1 MPPTPA
7 SGPAFPNLRMRRL
20 RQHPALRELVRETEI
35 GVRDLILPLFIR
47 HGANTRQPIASMP
60 GHDQISVDLLGPE
73 IREIGDLRIPGVL
86 LFGIPP
92 WKDMTGSAA
101 SRDDG
106 IVQQAIRKIK
116 ETSPEILVITD
127 LCFCEYTD
135 HGHCGVLVDRGGKS
149 DVDNDA
155 TLEMLAQQAVS
166 HAKAGA
172 DVIAPSGMMDGM
184 VAAIRH
190 GLDAAGFEQT
200 PILSYAAKY
209 ASAFYG
215 PFREAAESTP
225 QFGDRRSYQMD
236 PGNAREALRE
246 VALDLAE
253 GADLVMVKPALSY
266 LDVICRVKQAHPE
279 IPLCAYNVS
288 GEYSMVKA
296 AAGNGWLDE
305 QRTTLEILTSIKRA
319 GADMIITYSAKDVA
333 RWTAAGLP

>member
-1 MPPTPA
+1 MPQRSD
-7 SGPAFPNLRMRRL
+7 SGPGFPQLRMRRL
-20 RQHPALRELVRETEI
+20 RQHPALRELVRETELT
-35 GVRDLILPLFIR
+35 VRDLILPLFVR
-47 HGANTRQPIASMP
+47 HGTNTRQPIASMP
-60 GHDQISVDLLGPE
+60 GQSQISLDLLPDD
-73 IREIGDLRIPGVL
+73 IREIADLGIPGVI
-86 LFGIPP
+86 LFGIPA
-92 WKDMTGSAA
+92 WKDVSGSAA

-106 IVQQAIRKIK
+106 VVQQAVRKIK
-116 ETSPEILVITD
+116 VTSPDLLVMTD

-135 HGHCGVLVDRGGKS
+135 HGHCGVVIDRGGRS

-155 TLEMLAQQAVS
+155 TLELLAQQAVS

-184 VAAIRH
+184 VAAIRK
-190 GLDAAGFEQT
+190 GLDAAGYEQT

-236 PGNAREALRE
+236 PANAREALRE

-279 IPLCAYNVS
+279 VPLCAYNVS

-296 AAGNGWLDE
+296 AAANGWLDE
-305 QRTTLEILTSIKRA
+305 ERTTLEILTSIKRA

-333 RWTAAGLP
+333 RWAVK

>member
-1 MPPTPA
+1 MPHNFDSSPR
-7 SGPAFPNLRMRRL
+7 FPQLRMRRL
-20 RQHPALRELVRETEI
+20 RQHPALRELVRETELS
-35 GVRDLILPLFIR
+35 VRDLILPLFVR
-47 HGANTRQPIASMP
+47 HGSNTRQRIASMP
-60 GHDQISVDLLGPE
+60 GQAQVSLDLLADD
-73 IREIGDLRIPGVL
+73 IREIADLRIPAVI
-86 LFGIPP
+86 LFGIPAG
-92 WKDMTGSAA
+92 KDASGSAA

-106 IVQQAIRKIK
+106 IVQQAVRKIK
-116 ETSPEILVITD
+116 EISPDLLVMTD

-135 HGHCGVLVDRGGKS
+135 HGHCGVVIDRSGRS

-155 TLEMLAQQAVS
+155 TLELLAQQAVS

-184 VAAIRH
+184 VAAIRK
-190 GLDAAGFEQT
+190 GLDAAGYEQT

-253 GADLVMVKPALSY
+253 GADLIMVKPALSY

-279 IPLCAYNVS
+279 VPLCAYNVS

-296 AAGNGWLDE
+296 AAAAGWLDE

-333 RWTAAGLP
+333 RWAAK

>member
-1 MPPTPA
+1 MPAA
-7 SGPAFPNLRMRRL
+7 SNSSSGFPNLRLRRL
-20 RQHPALRELVRETEI
+20 RQHPALRELVRETDLC
-35 GVRDLILPLFIR
+35 VRDLILPLFVR
-47 HGANTRQPIASMP
+47 TGTSTRQPIGSMP
-60 GHDQISVDLLGPE
+60 GHAQITVDLLADE
-73 IREIGDLRIPGVL
+73 VHEVGDLGIPAVI
-86 LFGIPP
+86 LFGIPQ
-92 WKDMTGSAA
+92 WKDLTGSAA

-116 ETSPEILVITD
+116 AAAPELLVITD

-135 HGHCGVLVDRGGKS
+135 HGHCGVIVERAGHS
-149 DVDNDA
+149 EVDNDA
-155 TLEMLAQQAVS
+155 TLELLVLQAVS

-172 DVIAPSGMMDGM
+172 DVIAPSSMMDGM
-184 VAAIRH
+184 VAAIRR

-236 PGNAREALRE
+236 PGNVREALRE

-266 LDVICRVKQAHPE
+266 LDVICRVKQGVHPE
-279 IPLCAYNVS
+279 VPLCAYNVS

-296 AAGNGWLDE
+296 AAANDWLDE

-333 RWTAAGLP
+333 KWVG

>member
-1 MPPTPA
+1 MPHNSDSSPR
-7 SGPAFPNLRMRRL
+7 FPQLRMRRL
-20 RQHPALRELVRETEI
+20 RQHPALRELVRETELS
-35 GVRDLILPLFIR
+35 VRDLILPLFVR
-47 HGANTRQPIASMP
+47 HGSNTRQRIASMP
-60 GHDQISVDLLGPE
+60 GQAQVSLDLLADD
-73 IREIGDLRIPGVL
+73 IREIADLRIPAVI
-86 LFGIPP
+86 LFGIPAG
-92 WKDMTGSAA
+92 KDASGSAA

-106 IVQQAIRKIK
+106 IVQQAVRKIK
-116 ETSPEILVITD
+116 EISPDLLVMTD

-135 HGHCGVLVDRGGKS
+135 HGHCGVVIDRSGRS

-155 TLEMLAQQAVS
+155 TLELLAQQAVS

-184 VAAIRH
+184 VAAIRK
-190 GLDAAGFEQT
+190 GLDAAGYEQT

-253 GADLVMVKPALSY
+253 GADLIMVKPALSY

-279 IPLCAYNVS
+279 VPLCAYNVS

-296 AAGNGWLDE
+296 AAAAGWLDE

-333 RWTAAGLP
+333 RWAAK

>member
-1 MPPTPA
+1 MPQTPD

-20 RQHPALRELVRETEI
+20 RQHPALRELVRETDI
-35 GVRDLILPLFIR
+35 SVRDLILPLFAR
-47 HGANTRQPIASMP
+47 HGTNTRQPIGSMP
-60 GHDQISVDLLGPE
+60 GHAQISVDLLAPE
-73 IREIGDLRIPGVL
+73 IREIVELGIPGVI
-86 LFGIPP
+86 LFGIPQ

-101 SRDDG
+101 SRDDC
-106 IVQQAIRKIK
+106 IIQQAIRKIK
-116 ETSPEILVITD
+116 ETCRDLLIITD

-135 HGHCGVLVDRGGKS
+135 HGHCGVVVDRGGRS

-155 TLEMLAQQAVS
+155 TLELLAQQAVS
-166 HAKAGA
+166 HARAGA

-184 VAAIRH
+184 VAAIRR
-190 GLDAAGFEQT
+190 GLDTAGFEQT

-253 GADLVMVKPALSY
+253 GADLIMVKPALSY

-279 IPLCAYNVS
+279 VPLCAYNVS
-288 GEYSMVKA
+288 GEYSMLKA
-296 AAGNGWLDE
+296 AAANGWLDE

-333 RWTAAGLP
+333 RWAKT

>member
-1 MPPTPA
+1 MSNS
-7 SGPAFPNLRMRRL
+7 SGPNPAFPNLRLRRL

-35 GVRDLILPLFIR
+35 GVRDLILPLFVR
-47 HGANTRQPIASMP
+47 HGTNSRQPIASMP
-60 GHDQISVDLLGPE
+60 GQAQLSVDLLGPE
-73 IREIGDLRIPGVL
+73 IRETADLGIAAVI
-86 LFGIPP
+86 LFGIPA

-106 IVQQAIRKIK
+106 VVQQAIRKIK
-116 ETSPEILVITD
+116 ETAKELLVITD

-135 HGHCGVLVDRGGKS
+135 HGHCGVVVDRGGRS

-155 TLEMLAQQAVS
+155 TLELLSQQAVS
-166 HAKAGA
+166 HARAGA

-184 VAAIRH
+184 VSAIRH
-190 GLDAAGFEQT
+190 GLDEAGFEHT

-225 QFGDRRSYQMD
+225 QYGDRRTYQMD
-236 PGNAREALRE
+236 PGNVREALRE
-246 VALDLAE
+246 VALDLTE
-253 GADLVMVKPALSY
+253 GADLIMVKPALSY

-279 IPLCAYNVS
+279 VPLCAYNVS
-288 GEYSMVKA
+288 GEYAMLKA
-296 AAGNGWLDE
+296 AAANGWLDE
-305 QRTTLEILTSIKRA
+305 QRATLEILTSIKRA

-333 RWTAAGLP
+333 RWSQT